1 MSTIAVV
8 NGIDLSPAAIRPLAG
23 GPSALQRSLEAAARL
38 PGEPR
43 VVLLASQG
51 QGGPR
56 SAERMDA
63 QNADSPHE
71 PGPRVRVV
79 RRDSWTT
86 SDLLSALAE
95 AGSGH
100 DDIFY
105 YFADFPLLDPGLSS
119 RMHGNHCRYF
129 AEYTFADGYPAGLAP
144 EILRADT
151 VSRLQSLASGLPGIA
166 GAAPGRDTLFAI
178 IQKDINAFD
187 IETEL
192 APRDQRLLRASPTAD
207 CERNARLVEALLG
220 RGAGD
225 AEAVMAALDA
235 DPGMLRTLPA
245 FFNVQVV
252 AACPQSCS
260 YCPYPGL
267 SGDPRKLEGAM
278 SVDRFETLLERIG
291 DFAHDA
297 YVSISLWGEP
307 SLHPDIERLV
317 ATACRR
323 PSIHLVVETSGV
335 GWRPGTLAS
344 IASAT
349 GVSSPIWIVSLDAAT
364 PGAYAGLRGDG
375 FAAAT
380 ATAGELLALFPHSTH
395 VQAVRMKENE
405 EDLETFYRE
414 WKQRTEHVI
423 IQKYDAFAGVLPDR
437 RVADLSPLARFPC
450 WHLRRDV
457 AILLDGT
464 VPLCREDLHAD
475 IALGNAFTDD
485 LAGIWERGG
494 RQYARHVQGDLPDIC
509 GRCDEYYTFNF

>member
-8 NGIDLSPAAIRPLAG
+8 NGIDLSSTATRPLAG
-23 GPSALQRSLEAAARL
+23 GPSALQRSLAAAAHL
-38 PGEPR
+38 PGAPR
-43 VVLLASQG
+43 VVLLASRG
-51 QGGPR
+51 QGGPG
-56 SAERMDA
+56 SAEPGMA
-63 QNADSPHE
+63 QADRALE
-71 PGPRVRVV
+71 TGPDIRVV
-79 RRDSWTT
+79 RRDSWTS

-105 YFADFPLLDPGLSS
+105 YFADCPMLDTRVAS
-119 RMHGNHCRYF
+119 RMHDSHRRYF
-129 AEYTFADGYPAGLAP
+129 AEYTFADGYPTGLTP
-144 EILRADT
+144 EILRT
-151 VSRLQSLASGLPGIA
+151 EVISRLQSLATGLPGLA
-166 GAAPGRDTLFAI
+166 GTAPGRDTLFTI

-192 APRDQRLLRASPTAD
+192 APRDQRLLRASLTAD

-220 RGAGD
+220 RGAAD

-235 DPGMLRTLPA
+235 DPGILRTLPA

-260 YCPYPGL
+260 FCPYPAAA
-267 SGDPRKLEGAM
+267 GDPRKLHGTM
-278 SVDRFETLLERIG
+278 PVDRFETLLERIE

-297 YVSISLWGEP
+297 WVSISLWGEP
-307 SLHPDIERLV
+307 SLHPDIERLL
-317 ATACRR
+317 AAARRR
-323 PSIHLVVETSGV
+323 PGIRLLVETCGV
-335 GWRPGTLAS
+335 GWRPGVLAS
-344 IASAT
+344 IASAPGAT
-349 GVSSPIWIVSLDAAT
+349 EPTWIVSLDAAT
-364 PGAYAGLRGDG
+364 AGVYAGLRGEG
-375 FAAAT
+375 FAEAT
-380 ATAGELLALFPHSTH
+380 ATAGELLALFPHSAH

-423 IQKYDAFAGVLPDR
+423 IQKYDAFAGAIADR
-437 RVADLSPLARFPC
+437 RVADLSPLSRFPC

-457 AILLDGT
+457 VILLDGT
-464 VPLCREDLHAD
+464 VPLCREDLRAD
-475 IALGNAFTDD
+475 EALGNAFTDD

-494 RQYARHVQGDLPDIC
+494 RQYARHVQGDLPGIC

>member
-8 NGIDLSPAAIRPLAG
+8 NGIDLSPTATRPLAG
-23 GPSALQRSLEAAARL
+23 GPSALQRSLAAAAQL
-38 PGEPR
+38 PGAPR
-43 VVLLASQG
+43 VVLLAS
-51 QGGPR
+51 
-56 SAERMDA
+56 
-63 QNADSPHE
+63 SPLE
-71 PGPRVRVV
+71 PGPDIRVV

-105 YFADFPLLDPGLSS
+105 YFADFPMLDPRVAS
-119 RMHGNHCRYF
+119 RMYDSHRRYF
-129 AEYTFADGYPAGLAP
+129 AEYTFADGYPAGLTP
-144 EILRADT
+144 EILRVEV
-151 VSRLQSLASGLPGIA
+151 VSRLQSLAAGLPGLA
-166 GAAPGRDTLFAI
+166 GAAPGRDTLFTI

-192 APRDQRLLRASPTAD
+192 APRDQRLLRASLTAD
-207 CERNARLVEALLG
+207 CERNARFVEALVG
-220 RGAGD
+220 RGAAD

-235 DPGMLRTLPA
+235 DPGILRTLPA

-260 YCPYPGL
+260 FCPYPATA
-267 SGDPRKLEGAM
+267 GDPRKLQGAM
-278 SVDRFETLLERIG
+278 PVDRFETLLERIEG
-291 DFAHDA
+291 FAHDA
-297 YVSISLWGEP
+297 WVSISLWGEP

-317 ATACRR
+317 SAARR
-323 PSIHLVVETSGV
+323 RQGIRLVVETCGV
-335 GWRPGTLAS
+335 GWRPGVLAS
-344 IASAT
+344 IASAPGST
-349 GVSSPIWIVSLDAAT
+349 APTWIVSLDAAT
-364 PGAYAGLRGDG
+364 AGVYAGLRGEG
-375 FAAAT
+375 FVEAM
-380 ATAGELLALFPHSTH
+380 ATAGELLALFPNSAH

-423 IQKYDAFAGVLPDR
+423 IQKYDAFAGAIADR
-437 RVADLSPLARFPC
+437 RVADLSPLSRFPC

-464 VPLCREDLHAD
+464 VPLCREDLRSD
-475 IALGNAFTDD
+475 FALGNAFTDD

-494 RQYARHVQGDLPDIC
+494 RQYARHVQGDLPGIC

>member
-8 NGIDLSPAAIRPLAG
+8 NGIDLSPVAIRPLAG
-23 GPSALQRSLEAAARL
+23 GASALQRSLEAAARL

-43 VVLLASQG
+43 VVLLASR
-51 QGGPR
+51 PL
-56 SAERMDA
+56 
-63 QNADSPHE
+63 E
-71 PGPRVRVV
+71 PGPHVRVV

-86 SDLLSALAE
+86 SGLLSALAE
-95 AGSGH
+95 AGAGH

-105 YFADFPLLDPGLSS
+105 YFADCPLLDPRLSS
-119 RMHGNHCRYF
+119 RMHDNHRRYF

-144 EILRADT
+144 EIIRTET
-151 VSRLQSLASGLPGIA
+151 VSRLQSLASGLPGLA

-178 IQKDINAFD
+178 IQKDVNAFD

-192 APRDQRLLRASPTAD
+192 APRDQRLLRASLTAD
-207 CERNARLVEALLG
+207 CERNARLVETLLG
-220 RGAGD
+220 RGAAD
-225 AEAVMAALDA
+225 AEAVTAALDA

-260 YCPYPGL
+260 FCPYPGVA
-267 SGDPRKLEGAM
+267 GDPRKLQGAM
-278 SVDRFETLLERIG
+278 TVERFETLLGRIG

-297 YVSISLWGEP
+297 HVSISLWGEP
-307 SLHPDIERLV
+307 ALHPDIERLV
-317 ATACRR
+317 AAACRR
-323 PSIHLVVETSGV
+323 PGISLVVETSGV
-335 GWRPGTLAS
+335 GWRPGLLAS

-349 GVSSPIWIVSLDAAT
+349 GGSSPTWIVSLDAAT

-375 FAAAT
+375 FAEAT
-380 ATAGELLALFPHSTH
+380 ATAAELLALFPNSTH

-405 EDLETFYRE
+405 EDLEAFYRE

-423 IQKYDAFAGVLPDR
+423 IQKYDAFAGALADR

-457 AILLDGT
+457 AILLDGA
-464 VPLCREDLHAD
+464 VPLCREDLRAGT
-475 IALGNAFTDD
+475 ALGNAFTDE
-485 LAGIWERGG
+485 LAAIWERGA
-494 RQYARHVQGDLPDIC
+494 RQYARHVQGDLPEIC